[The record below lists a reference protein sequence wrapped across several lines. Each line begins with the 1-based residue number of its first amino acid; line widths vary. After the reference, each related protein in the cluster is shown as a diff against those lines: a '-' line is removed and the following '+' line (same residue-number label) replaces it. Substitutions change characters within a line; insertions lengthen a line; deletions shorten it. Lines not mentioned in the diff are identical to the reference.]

1 MTLSEKYRPMAFR
14 DVIGQEK
21 TVKTIKRLSEKCW
34 GGRAYYL
41 TGKSGQGKTTLARII
56 ASQEADKLYVTEVVA
71 RQLTT
76 LRLREI
82 TSQWIMCP
90 MLGNGYAVIINESHG
105 LQKPV
110 VEVLLDVLENL
121 PDNVVVIFTTT
132 NEGQELFSDAQVDA
146 GPFASRCI
154 CLKLSDQGLTQQFA
168 ERALKI
174 AQMEGLDGQPLSA
187 YICNTGQETQS

>member
-1 MTLSEKYRPMAFR
+1 M
-14 DVIGQEK
+14 
-21 TVKTIKRLSEKCW
+21 
-34 GGRAYYL
+34 
-41 TGKSGQGKTTLARII
+41 
-56 ASQEADKLYVTEVVA
+56 
-71 RQLTT
+71 
-76 LRLREI
+76 
-82 TSQWIMCP
+82 
-90 MLGNGYAVIINESHG
+90 
-105 LQKPV
+105 

-187 YICNTGQETQS
+187 YVTLVKKHRANFRAILGAIEQGIMLN